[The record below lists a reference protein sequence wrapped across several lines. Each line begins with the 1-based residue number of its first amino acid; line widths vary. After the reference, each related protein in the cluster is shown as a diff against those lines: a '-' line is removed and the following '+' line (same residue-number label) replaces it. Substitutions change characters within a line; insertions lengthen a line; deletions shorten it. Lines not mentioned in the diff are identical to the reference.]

1 MRESM
6 QKILDALYEGISKES
21 EAAATKVREGF
32 NSLAQQ
38 FDSRREEIAKL
49 EARIESLEKEV
60 AELKS
65 KLVPGP

>member
-6 QKILDALYEGISKES
+6 QKILDAFYDGVSKES
-21 EAAATKVREGF
+21 EAAATKVRDAF

-38 FDSRREEIAKL
+38 FDSRRDAIVKL

-65 KLVPGP
+65 KLLPGP